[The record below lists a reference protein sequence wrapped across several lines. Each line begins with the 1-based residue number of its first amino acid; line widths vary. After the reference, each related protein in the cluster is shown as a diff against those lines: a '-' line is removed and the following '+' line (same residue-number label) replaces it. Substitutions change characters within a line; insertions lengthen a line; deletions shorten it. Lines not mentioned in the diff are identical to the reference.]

1 MKWSLNVVS
10 GNLLSLHRKFDKLS
24 DYTLPLSK
32 SIMGL
37 SSINKLVG
45 NRSVSSPNVEG
56 SASHE
61 HFWRCIILLAKIENY
76 FYDKIFLSLLF

>member
-10 GNLLSLHRKFDKLS
+10 GNLLSLHREFDKLS

-45 NRSVSSPNVEG
+45 NRSVEG

-76 FYDKIFLSLLF
+76 FYDKIFLSLLS